1 MPAPV
6 IVKGA
11 AVVASRSGVVRKLL
25 VVLAI
30 LGCALVVGSAS
41 VLALP
46 IAVLATASSTDA
58 DAAVGAGGMP
68 EVSGD
73 WGYPLAG
80 DYFKGRGFGYHPIK
94 GCSFCSTN
102 HKGYDMAQE
111 CGAKIFAA
119 GPGKVT
125 IAGAHYGWG
134 NTVIISHGGGID
146 TLYGHMQWGSIRVH
160 VGQRVTTGTVLGAE
174 GNTGNSVGCH
184 LHFEVRVD
192 GTAVPP
198 ERFMA
203 ARGLPLK

>member
-11 AVVASRSGVVRKLL
+11 AVVASRSRLVRKLAL
-25 VVLAI
+25 FLAI
-30 LGCALVVGSAS
+30 VGMALLVGTASAM
-41 VLALP
+41 ALP
-46 IAVLATASSTDA
+46 IAVLATGTSAN
-58 DAAVGAGGMP
+58 AVGSGEGSGLP

-80 DYFKGRGFGYHPIK
+80 GYTKGRGFGYHPVH
-94 GCSFCSTN
+94 GCSFCSSD
-102 HKGYDMAQE
+102 HKGYDMAQG
-111 CGAKIFAA
+111 CGARIFAT
-119 GPGKVT
+119 GPGRVT

-134 NTVIISHGGGID
+134 NTVIIDHGRGIE
-146 TLYGHMQWGSIRVH
+146 TLYGHMQWDSIRVH
-160 VGQRVTTGTVLGAE
+160 IGQRVETGTVLGAE
-174 GNTGNSVGCH
+174 GNTGNSFGCH

-203 ARGLPLK
+203 ARGLPLQ